1 MLSIMRKHA
10 QSWIIKMA
18 LFLVAIVFIFW
29 GVGSFR
35 SERASRVAQVNGQSI
50 SVNEYQENFRQT
62 VEKIRSQVGQQFD
75 EKALYNPE
83 FKRKVLDG
91 LIEKRLI
98 LEAGKKLGFA
108 VTPEELARS
117 IQQMPFFQEN
127 GKFSLYRY
135 KRILQMNR
143 MTPEIFEAEQT
154 TNLLLERVRRFLN
167 DFVKVDPEEVRNFY
181 SYLNDEVNDYFLIFK
196 KEDYKKQIA
205 VSPEQLKSF
214 FDRNQSRYRTP
225 VQVRVAYL
233 DISPKEFEDKVTIA
247 EKEVQEYYQQNQ
259 QKFSDPK
266 TNQPLPLDQVQEKI
280 RTLLKEE
287 KAREMAFQKA
297 DGLYDQVLSKGN
309 LKVFG
314 RESKVSIKETEWMT
328 AGQKGTGIEGV
339 SDFNQKAFSLKKGE
353 LTPVLDLGP
362 QWGYVILQ
370 VTERKESQPMT
381 FAQAESRV
389 KEDFTE
395 EKASQMA
402 LSDAEASLK
411 SLRQVKDFQQWAK
424 EKNRKWEETGFFS
437 RLKNRPA
444 WATTPEIQEALFSI
458 GPSNPVVEKPF
469 KIGSDY
475 GIVVFKESRRAPLE
489 DFKKDQERFS
499 QGLEQQKQY
508 DLFEQWT
515 RSLRE
520 KAKVSINQDLL

>member
-10 QSWIIKMA
+10 QSWIIKLA

-35 SERASRVAQVNGQSI
+35 SERASRVAMVNGAPI
-50 SVNEYQENFRQT
+50 SVNEFQENFRQT
-62 VEKIRSQVGQQFD
+62 LDKIRSSVGQSFD
-75 EKALYNPE
+75 EKAFYTPE

-91 LIEKRLI
+91 LIEKRL
-98 LEAGKKLGFA
+98 LLDMGKKLGFTP
-108 VTPEELARS
+108 TPEEVGRS
-117 IQQMPFFQEN
+117 IQQLPFFQEN

-143 MTPEIFEAEQT
+143 MTPEAFEADQT

-181 SYLNDEVNDYFLIFK
+181 SYLNDEINEYYLIFK
-196 KEDYKKQIA
+196 REDYKKQIV
-205 VSPEQLKSF
+205 VSPDQLKAY

-225 VQVRVAYL
+225 VQVKVAYL
-233 DISPKEFEDKVTIA
+233 NVSPKDFEGKVTIT

-266 TNQPLPLDQVQEKI
+266 TNKPLPLDEVQEKI
-280 RTLLKEE
+280 RSLLKEE
-287 KAREMAFQKA
+287 KARDLASQKA
-297 DGLYDQVLSKGN
+297 EGLYDQILSKGN

-314 RESKVSIKETEWMT
+314 RESKVLIKETDWMT
-328 AGQKGTGIEGV
+328 SDQKGSGIEAV
-339 SDFNQKAFSLKKGE
+339 KDFNQKAFSLKKGDM
-353 LTPVLDLGP
+353 TPVFDLGP
-362 QWGYVILQ
+362 EWGFVVLQ
-370 VTERKESQPMT
+370 VTDRKESQPMT
-381 FAQAESRV
+381 LAQAESRV
-389 KEDFTE
+389 KEDFIE
-395 EKASQMA
+395 EKAGQMA
-402 LSDAEASLK
+402 LSDAESSLK

-437 RLKNRPA
+437 RVKNPPA
-444 WATTPEIQEALFSI
+444 WASTQEILETLFSI
-458 GPSNPVVEKPF
+458 GPSNPVPEKPF
-469 KIGSDY
+469 KEGSDY
-475 GIVVFKESRRAPLE
+475 GIVVYKESRKASME
-489 DFKKDQERFS
+489 DFDKDRERIA

-508 DLFEQWT
+508 DLFEQWG
-515 RSLRE
+515 RFLRE